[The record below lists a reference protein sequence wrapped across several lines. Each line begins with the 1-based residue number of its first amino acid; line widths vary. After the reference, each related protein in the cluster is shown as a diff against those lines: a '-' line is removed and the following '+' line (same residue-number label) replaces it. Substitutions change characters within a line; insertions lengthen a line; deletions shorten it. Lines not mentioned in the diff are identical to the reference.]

1 MKGKTK
7 IKRVLALVLTI
18 AALAAGQ
25 SAWAASTWTLTSSTS
40 TGITTFTITRSEN
53 TATETVYYRTVSLSA
68 IEGQHFTAVSGS
80 LTFAAGQT
88 SKTVT
93 VTERNPDAE
102 VYRYQTGSRRSYR
115 FELLDIDGTVITHC
129 DKDVN
134 TTTPFTYSGTNVN
147 NAIPNNSF
155 VFLNGDPANLIG
167 IGNCIDVAYT
177 PPTSQVETSGT
188 YQGYVLID
196 DSYDYSQKAATVS
209 TNTLIS
215 STGATAACLK
225 TMGYKI
231 YATVCFTMKEKND
244 GYYYVQ
250 IVPGTANASYD
261 GADSEGSVN
270 APAYSVYKACFELKE
285 GSGVYSG
292 EGKMFFPH
300 RFDYANR
307 AAGGLFGT
315 SQTSSWT
322 EFPLSESKLWQQKFK
337 SGYRDNNTGSVV
349 LDPDVASITTRFDCA
364 GSDDDTW
371 GFKDFYV
378 RMGLV
383 DATAPTALNNYK
395 VSGGRHQKGNLIYV
409 SVPFSE
415 LVIVEGTPTLTTT
428 WGTLSYIAGS
438 GSNVLTFSGAIASNA
453 SGTLSI
459 SALSGTVKDLAGN
472 AFSGTVSKNFGISLD
487 ATYVWS
493 LSDFNQLATDTYEIA
508 TKTDLYRL
516 AYIVN
521 VSRNECKG
529 ITFLQTQDIVCDA
542 GYTPIGYQG
551 DNDHSYFR
559 GAYDGQ
565 GHTVSGITVTRTGN
579 TSADKYIGLFGY
591 IYEGTAQNVVLAN
604 STFTGYNYVGGIAGE
619 ISWGT
624 VRNCRVESSVTIKV
638 GNSPAEN
645 FGGVVGYF
653 HGSGALMTGCVSAA
667 TIENNGLTC
676 NDCGGISGDV
686 QYNTLKDCLYIGTS
700 VTGTGYVGSI
710 AGSTISATISNN
722 YYTAISLGSI
732 GGNSSSS
739 DQDGARRARTVT
751 LGEGITL
758 SGTKTT
764 YDVSGITA
772 FGSTAIGYGGKI
784 YSGAGQT
791 LTLSYTGAVPAGY
804 TLEGFSVNGTAIDGN
819 TFTVPAA
826 DVTVSANFARL
837 PIGSIAYN
845 ETLGAYEINCTQHLR
860 DLAEYV
866 NGEYETQGNGIGE
879 VLVTVKEPH
888 NCAGLTFKMTADID
902 FAPTSTWDDYG
913 SDEHNYTAIGCQQTI
928 YVNALS
934 TVMDTPFSGTF
945 DGQGHTISGIRI
957 NKGSSSY
964 QGLFGCVQE
973 GTVQNVKL
981 VDSRIT
987 GRSFTGGIVGRNAG
1001 GTVVGCEAGHTVAV
1015 HIVQNNSTSVGGIM
1029 GSNKFYM
1036 GNSTYGTVTDCTSAA
1051 VITCSAASCSSFG
1064 GVVGGNDDGST
1075 VSDCT
1080 AAGVIVPDVTNSG
1093 AVVGNNS
1100 GNLND
1105 NKYHSSLVGNY
1116 AFNIGTGT
1124 GDVSGGTTFN
1134 KSFYLFADRD
1144 NSALLSAYAA
1154 TYSGNSTTAH
1164 GGTHPSVTQLSVTL
1178 KGYILHKDGTW
1189 NTIAL
1194 PFDFSNLNYANS
1206 PLNGATVK
1214 ELDTSST
1221 AYDSETGILNVAF
1234 KTATSISAGK
1244 SYIVKWD
1251 SGTDV
1256 TDPTFS
1262 GISGSHFSTS
1272 NPATNDAPIKIQGSS
1287 AKPFASTDGLLFDS
1301 HNADN
1306 QVCHAA
1312 ISLSA
1317 PAESPGSTFEG
1328 WFTDEQRTV
1337 APTVIP
1343 FGTDGSFSLYAKLTK
1358 NELTLTEA
1366 DGVSTLTSQWQGK
1379 QVEVSFC
1386 RQFSAGKASTIC
1398 LPFPMTSISGGK
1410 VYEFQDVT
1418 YNSSDGW
1425 VATMVDATPN
1435 MVTETVANTPY
1446 LFLPD
1451 ADGNVTFSGTIDNVP
1466 ASVAAGT
1473 TESGD
1478 WTFHGTYSRLDY
1490 GTELFSGTV
1499 FGFAATGGKASDGQ
1513 TDVTAGQFIKAATG
1527 AYIQPFRAYLTYSG
1541 SNSALQAPSRRV
1553 QSDGIPDRITV
1564 RLTGKGGGT
1573 TAVGTIDTA
1582 TGEVTIEHWF
1592 NLNGQPVDGTPSAP
1606 GLYLNT
1612 EGRKVLIS
1620 E

>member
-25 SAWAASTWTLTSSTS
+25 SAWAASTFTLTSSTS
-40 TGITTFTITRSEN
+40 AGITTFTITRSES
-53 TATETVYYRTVSLSA
+53 TAAETVYYRTVSLSA
-68 IEGQHFTAVSGS
+68 LEGQHFTAVSGS
-80 LTFAAGQT
+80 LTFTAGQT

-93 VTERNPDAE
+93 VTEGNPDAE

-115 FELLDIDGTVITHC
+115 FEVLDIDGTVITHC
-129 DKDVN
+129 DQTVI
-134 TTTPFTYSGTNVN
+134 TTAPFTYSGTNVN

-155 VFLNGDPANLIG
+155 VFLNGDPADLIG
-167 IGNCIDVAYT
+167 IGKCIDVAYT
-177 PPTSQVETSGT
+177 PPTSQVESSGT

-196 DSYDYSQKAATVS
+196 DSYDYSQKAATLS
-209 TNTLIS
+209 TNTLIN
-215 STGATAACLK
+215 STGTTAACLK
-225 TMGYKI
+225 AMGYKI

-244 GYYYVQ
+244 GYYYLQ
-250 IVPGTANASYD
+250 IIPGTANASYD
-261 GADSEGSVN
+261 GADPEGSVN
-270 APAYSVYKACFELKE
+270 NPVYSVYKACFELKE
-285 GSGVYSG
+285 GSGVYNG

-307 AAGGLFGT
+307 AAGGLSGT
-315 SQTSSWT
+315 SQTASWT
-322 EFPLSESKLWQQKFK
+322 EFPLAESKLWQQKFK

-349 LDPDVASITTRFDCA
+349 LDPDVTSITTRFDCA
-364 GSDDDTW
+364 GSDNDTW
-371 GFKDFYV
+371 GFKDLYV

-395 VSGGRHQKGNLIYV
+395 VSGGRHQKGNIIYV

-415 LVIVEGTPTLTTT
+415 LVTVEGTPTLTTT
-428 WGTLSYIAGS
+428 WGTLSYCSGS
-438 GSNVLTFSGAIASNA
+438 GSNVLTFSGAIASDA
-453 SGTLSI
+453 SGTFSV

-472 AFSGTVSKNFGISLD
+472 AFSGTVSKNFGITLD

-493 LSDFNQLATDTYEIA
+493 LSDLTQLSTGTYEIA
-508 TKTDLYRL
+508 SKADLYRL
-516 AYIVN
+516 ANIVN
-521 VSRNECKG
+521 VSRNECEG

-542 GYTPIGYQG
+542 GYTPIGYEG
-551 DNDHSYFR
+551 DNDYSSFR
-559 GAYDGQ
+559 GTYDGQ
-565 GHTVSGITVTRTGN
+565 GHTVSGITVTHTGN
-579 TSADKYIGLFGY
+579 TKADSYIGLFGY
-591 IYEGTAQNVVLAN
+591 IYEGTVQNVVLAN
-604 STFTGYNYVGGIAGE
+604 STFTGYRNVGGIAGE

-653 HGSGALMTGCVSAA
+653 HGSGALISGCVSAA

-722 YYTAISLGSI
+722 YYTAISLGGI

-751 LGEGITL
+751 LCTGVALG
-758 SGTKTT
+758 GTATA

-772 FGSTAIGYGGKI
+772 YGTTAIGYDGKI
-784 YSGAGQT
+784 YSGEGQT
-791 LTLSYTGAVPAGY
+791 LSLTYNVPDGFSF
-804 TLEGFSVNGTAIDGN
+804 EGFSVNGTAIDGN
-819 TFTVPAA
+819 TFTLPAA

-845 ETLGAYEINCTQHLR
+845 ETLGAYEINCAQHLS

-866 NGEYETQGNGIGE
+866 NGEYRIEKVSNPSNTN
-879 VLVTVKEPH
+879 VDNSVTVKEPH
-888 NCAGLTFKMTADID
+888 DCAGLTFKMTADID
-902 FAPTSTWDDYG
+902 FAPTSAWDDYG
-913 SDEHNYTAIGCQQTI
+913 SDENNYTAIGWEGTL
-928 YVNALS
+928 YVFGREAVGRN
-934 TVMDTPFSGTF
+934 PFSGTF
-945 DGQGHTISGIRI
+945 DGQNHTISGIRV
-957 NKGSSSY
+957 NKGGDWY
-964 QGLFGCVQE
+964 QGLFGIVKS
-973 GTVQNVKL
+973 GTVRNVTL
-981 VDSRIT
+981 ADARIKGRYKNGGIAGENIGGTIENCHAT
-987 GRSFTGGIVGRNAG
+987 GTVAVRTESKDANFVGGIVGSNY
-1001 GTVVGCEAGHTVAV
+1001 VGDTGA
-1015 HIVQNNSTSVGGIM
+1015 
-1029 GSNKFYM
+1029 
-1036 GNSTYGTVTDCTSAA
+1036 TVTRCTSAA
-1051 VITCSAASCSSFG
+1051 VITNSNKCTYYG
-1064 GVVGGNDDGST
+1064 GIAGYNKEGCT
-1075 VSDCT
+1075 ISDCT
-1080 AAGVIVPDVTNSG
+1080 AAGVILPDITNSG
-1093 AVVGNNS
+1093 AVVGDNYGTLS
-1100 GNLND
+1100 G
-1105 NKYHSSLVGNY
+1105 NKYHSSLVGGY
-1116 AFNIGTGT
+1116 AFNIGTGS
-1124 GDVSGGTTFN
+1124 GDVSGASFN
-1134 KSFYLFADRD
+1134 KSFHLYTDRD
-1144 NSALLSAYAA
+1144 NSALLAAYAA
-1154 TYSGNSTTAH
+1154 TYSGNSSTAH
-1164 GGTHPSVTQLSVTL
+1164 GGTHPSLANLSVTL
-1178 KGYILHKDGTW
+1178 KGYTLHKDGTW

-1194 PFDFSNLNYANS
+1194 PFDFSNLGYSNS
-1206 PLNGATVK
+1206 PLKGATIK

-1244 SYIVKWD
+1244 PYIVKWD

-1379 QVEVSFC
+1379 QVEVSFS

-1451 ADGNVTFSGTIDNVP
+1451 ADGSVTFSGTIDNVP
-1466 ASVAAGT
+1466 ASVTAGT
-1473 TESGD
+1473 NESGD

-1490 GTELFSGTV
+1490 GTEPFSGTV

-1513 TDVTAGQFIKAATG
+1513 TDVTAGQFIKAAIG

-1553 QSDGIPDRITV
+1553 QSDVMPDRITV
-1564 RLTGKGGGT
+1564 RLIGNGGGT

-1582 TGEVTIEHWF
+1582 TGEVTIDRWF
-1592 NLNGQPVDGTPSAP
+1592 HINGEPVEGTPLTP
-1606 GLYLNT
+1606 GLYLNSD
-1612 EGRKVLIS
+1612 GRKVLIS

>member
-25 SAWAASTWTLTSSTS
+25 SAWAASTFTLTSSTS
-40 TGITTFTITRSEN
+40 AGITTFTITRSES

-80 LTFAAGQT
+80 LTFTAGQT

-93 VTERNPDAE
+93 VTEGNPDAE

-115 FELLDIDGTVITHC
+115 FEVLDIDGTVITHR
-129 DKDVN
+129 DQTVN

-177 PPTSQVETSGT
+177 PPTSQVESSGT

-307 AAGGLFGT
+307 AAGGLNGTGT
-315 SQTSSWT
+315 SQTNAWT
-322 EFPLSESKLWQQKFK
+322 EFPLAESKLWQQKFK

-364 GSDDDTW
+364 GSDNDTW
-371 GFKDFYV
+371 GFKDLYV

-395 VSGGRHQKGNLIYV
+395 VSGGRHQKGNIIYV

-415 LVIVEGTPTLTTT
+415 LVTVEGTPTLTTT
-428 WGTLSYIAGS
+428 WGTLSYCAGS
-438 GSNVLTFSGAIASNA
+438 GSNVLTFSGVIASNA

-459 SALSGTVKDLAGN
+459 SALSGTVRDLAGN

-493 LSDFNQLATDTYEIA
+493 LSDFNQLATNTYEIA

-516 AYIVN
+516 ANIVN
-521 VSRNECKG
+521 VSSNDCDG
-529 ITFLQTQDIVCDA
+529 ITFRQTQDIVCDA
-542 GYTPIGYQG
+542 SYTPIGYYSSK
-551 DNDHSYFR
+551 NDYAYFR
-559 GAYDGQ
+559 GTYDGQ
-565 GHTVSGITVTRTGN
+565 GHTVSGITVTRTGD

-591 IYEGTAQNVVLAN
+591 VYHGTVQNVVLAN

-624 VRNCRVESSVTIKV
+624 VRNCRVESSVTIRV

-686 QYNTLKDCLYIGTS
+686 DNCTLKDCLYIGTS

-710 AGSTISATISNN
+710 AGSTNSATISNN
-722 YYTAISLGSI
+722 YYTAISLG
-732 GGNSSSS
+732 GVGAYTGAA
-739 DQDGARRARTVT
+739 DQDGARLARTIT
-751 LGEGITL
+751 LGEGISL
-758 SGTKTT
+758 GGTKTT

-772 FGSTAIGYGGKI
+772 YGSTAIGYGGKI

-819 TFTVPAA
+819 SFTMPASN
-826 DVTVSANFARL
+826 VTVTANLVRL
-837 PIGSIAYN
+837 HIILDEN
-845 ETLGAYEINCTQHLR
+845 ET
-860 DLAEYV
+860 
-866 NGEYETQGNGIGE
+866 GN
-879 VLVTVKEPH
+879 V
-888 NCAGLTFKMTADID
+888 
-902 FAPTSTWDDYG
+902 
-913 SDEHNYTAIGCQQTI
+913 
-928 YVNALS
+928 LS
-934 TVMDTPFSGTF
+934 T
-945 DGQGHTISGIRI
+945 
-957 NKGSSSY
+957 
-964 QGLFGCVQE
+964 LC
-973 GTVQNVKL
+973 
-981 VDSRIT
+981 
-987 GRSFTGGIVGRNAG
+987 
-1001 GTVVGCEAGHTVAV
+1001 
-1015 HIVQNNSTSVGGIM
+1015 
-1029 GSNKFYM
+1029 
-1036 GNSTYGTVTDCTSAA
+1036 STY
-1051 VITCSAASCSSFG
+1051 
-1064 GVVGGNDDGST
+1064 
-1075 VSDCT
+1075 
-1080 AAGVIVPDVTNSG
+1080 
-1093 AVVGNNS
+1093 
-1100 GNLND
+1100 
-1105 NKYHSSLVGNY
+1105 
-1116 AFNIGTGT
+1116 
-1124 GDVSGGTTFN
+1124 
-1134 KSFYLFADRD
+1134 
-1144 NSALLSAYAA
+1144 
-1154 TYSGNSTTAH
+1154 
-1164 GGTHPSVTQLSVTL
+1164 
-1178 KGYILHKDGTW
+1178 
-1189 NTIAL
+1189 
-1194 PFDFSNLNYANS
+1194 
-1206 PLNGATVK
+1206 
-1214 ELDTSST
+1214 
-1221 AYDSETGILNVAF
+1221 
-1234 KTATSISAGK
+1234 
-1244 SYIVKWD
+1244 
-1251 SGTDV
+1251 
-1256 TDPTFS
+1256 
-1262 GISGSHFSTS
+1262 
-1272 NPATNDAPIKIQGSS
+1272 
-1287 AKPFASTDGLLFDS
+1287 
-1301 HNADN
+1301 
-1306 QVCHAA
+1306 
-1312 ISLSA
+1312 
-1317 PAESPGSTFEG
+1317 
-1328 WFTDEQRTV
+1328 
-1337 APTVIP
+1337 
-1343 FGTDGSFSLYAKLTK
+1343 
-1358 NELTLTEA
+1358 
-1366 DGVSTLTSQWQGK
+1366 QGK
-1379 QVEVSFC
+1379 QVEVSFS

-1466 ASVAAGT
+1466 ASVTAGT
-1473 TESGD
+1473 TKSGD

-1490 GTELFSGTV
+1490 GKEPFSGTV
-1499 FGFAATGGKASDGQ
+1499 FGFAATGGKANDGR
-1513 TDVTAGQFIKAATG
+1513 TDVTAGQFIKAADG
-1527 AYIQPFRAYLTYSG
+1527 AFIQPFRAYLTYSG

-1553 QSDGIPDRITV
+1553 QSDVMPDRITV

-1582 TGEVTIEHWF
+1582 TGEVTIERWF
-1592 NLNGQPVDGTPSAP
+1592 NLNGQPVDGTPAAP

>member
-25 SAWAASTWTLTSSTS
+25 SAWAASTFTLTSSTS
-40 TGITTFTITRSEN
+40 AGITTFTITRSES

-80 LTFAAGQT
+80 LTFTAGQT

-93 VTERNPDAE
+93 VTEGNPDAE
-102 VYRYQTGSRRSYR
+102 VYRYQTDSRRSYR
-115 FELLDIDGTVITHC
+115 FEVLDIDGTVITHR
-129 DKDVN
+129 DQTVN

-209 TNTLIS
+209 TNTLIN

-250 IVPGTANASYD
+250 IIPGTANASYD
-261 GADSEGSVN
+261 GADSEGSVKD
-270 APAYSVYKACFELKE
+270 PAYSVYKACFELKE

-307 AAGGLFGT
+307 AAGGLNGTGT
-315 SQTSSWT
+315 SQTNAWT
-322 EFPLSESKLWQQKFK
+322 EFPLAESKIWQQKFK

-364 GSDDDTW
+364 GSDNDTW
-371 GFKDFYV
+371 GFKDLYV

-395 VSGGRHQKGNLIYV
+395 VSGGRHQKGNIIYV

-415 LVIVEGTPTLTTT
+415 LVTVEGTPTLTTT

-438 GSNVLTFSGAIASNA
+438 GSNVLTFSGVIASNA

-493 LSDFNQLATDTYEIA
+493 LSDLNQLATNTYEIA

-516 AYIVN
+516 ANIVN
-521 VSRNECKG
+521 VSRNECSG

-542 GYTPIGYQG
+542 GYSPIGYQG
-551 DNDHSYFR
+551 DNDHSSFR
-559 GAYDGQ
+559 GTYDGQ

-579 TSADKYIGLFGY
+579 TKADSYIGLFGY
-591 IYEGTAQNVVLAN
+591 IYYGTVQNVVLAN
-604 STFTGYNYVGGIAGE
+604 STFTGYRYVGGIAGE

-624 VRNCRVESSVTIKV
+624 VRNCRVESSVTIRV

-653 HGSGALMTGCVSAA
+653 HASGALMTGCVSAA

-686 QYNTLKDCLYIGTS
+686 SYCTLKDCLYIGTS

-710 AGSTISATISNN
+710 AGSTSSATISNN
-722 YYTAISLGSI
+722 YYTAISLGGI
-732 GGNSSSS
+732 GVSSTSS
-739 DQDGARRARTVT
+739 DQDGARRARTIT
-751 LGEGITL
+751 LGEGISL
-758 SGTKTT
+758 SGTETT

-772 FGSTAIGYGGKI
+772 YGSTAIGYGGKI
-784 YSGAGQT
+784 YSGVGQT

-819 TFTVPAA
+819 SFTMPASN
-826 DVTVSANFARL
+826 VTVTANLVRL
-837 PIGSIAYN
+837 HIILDEN
-845 ETLGAYEINCTQHLR
+845 ET
-860 DLAEYV
+860 
-866 NGEYETQGNGIGE
+866 GN
-879 VLVTVKEPH
+879 V
-888 NCAGLTFKMTADID
+888 
-902 FAPTSTWDDYG
+902 
-913 SDEHNYTAIGCQQTI
+913 
-928 YVNALS
+928 LS
-934 TVMDTPFSGTF
+934 T
-945 DGQGHTISGIRI
+945 
-957 NKGSSSY
+957 
-964 QGLFGCVQE
+964 LC
-973 GTVQNVKL
+973 
-981 VDSRIT
+981 
-987 GRSFTGGIVGRNAG
+987 
-1001 GTVVGCEAGHTVAV
+1001 
-1015 HIVQNNSTSVGGIM
+1015 
-1029 GSNKFYM
+1029 
-1036 GNSTYGTVTDCTSAA
+1036 STY
-1051 VITCSAASCSSFG
+1051 
-1064 GVVGGNDDGST
+1064 
-1075 VSDCT
+1075 
-1080 AAGVIVPDVTNSG
+1080 
-1093 AVVGNNS
+1093 
-1100 GNLND
+1100 
-1105 NKYHSSLVGNY
+1105 
-1116 AFNIGTGT
+1116 
-1124 GDVSGGTTFN
+1124 
-1134 KSFYLFADRD
+1134 
-1144 NSALLSAYAA
+1144 
-1154 TYSGNSTTAH
+1154 
-1164 GGTHPSVTQLSVTL
+1164 
-1178 KGYILHKDGTW
+1178 
-1189 NTIAL
+1189 
-1194 PFDFSNLNYANS
+1194 
-1206 PLNGATVK
+1206 
-1214 ELDTSST
+1214 
-1221 AYDSETGILNVAF
+1221 
-1234 KTATSISAGK
+1234 
-1244 SYIVKWD
+1244 
-1251 SGTDV
+1251 
-1256 TDPTFS
+1256 
-1262 GISGSHFSTS
+1262 
-1272 NPATNDAPIKIQGSS
+1272 
-1287 AKPFASTDGLLFDS
+1287 
-1301 HNADN
+1301 
-1306 QVCHAA
+1306 
-1312 ISLSA
+1312 
-1317 PAESPGSTFEG
+1317 
-1328 WFTDEQRTV
+1328 
-1337 APTVIP
+1337 
-1343 FGTDGSFSLYAKLTK
+1343 
-1358 NELTLTEA
+1358 
-1366 DGVSTLTSQWQGK
+1366 QGK
-1379 QVEVSFC
+1379 QVEVSFS

-1418 YNSSDGW
+1418 YNSSEGW

-1435 MVTETVANTPY
+1435 MVTETIANTPY

-1466 ASVAAGT
+1466 ASVTAGT
-1473 TESGD
+1473 TKSGD

-1490 GTELFSGTV
+1490 GKEPFSGTV
-1499 FGFAATGGKASDGQ
+1499 FGFAATGGKANDGR
-1513 TDVTAGQFIKAATG
+1513 TDVTAGQFIKAADG
-1527 AYIQPFRAYLTYSG
+1527 AFIQPFRAYLTYSG

-1553 QSDGIPDRITV
+1553 QSDVMPDRITV

-1582 TGEVTIEHWF
+1582 TGEVTIERWF
-1592 NLNGQPVDGTPSAP
+1592 NLNGQPVDGTPAAP
-1606 GLYLNT
+1606 GLYLNSD
-1612 EGRKVLIS
+1612 GRKVLIS

>member
-1 MKGKTK
+1 M
-7 IKRVLALVLTI
+7 LTI

-25 SAWAASTWTLTSSTS
+25 SAWAASTFTLTSSTS
-40 TGITTFTITRSEN
+40 AGITTFTITRSES

-80 LTFAAGQT
+80 LTFTAGQT

-93 VTERNPDAE
+93 VTEGNPDAE

-115 FELLDIDGTVITHC
+115 FEVLDIDGTVITHR
-129 DKDVN
+129 DQTVN

-209 TNTLIS
+209 TNTLIN

-250 IVPGTANASYD
+250 IIPGTANASYD
-261 GADSEGSVN
+261 GADSEGSVKD
-270 APAYSVYKACFELKE
+270 PAYSVYKACFELKE

-307 AAGGLFGT
+307 AAGGLNGTGT
-315 SQTSSWT
+315 SQTNAWT
-322 EFPLSESKLWQQKFK
+322 EFPLAESKLWQQKFK

-364 GSDDDTW
+364 GSDNDTW
-371 GFKDFYV
+371 GFKDLYV

-395 VSGGRHQKGNLIYV
+395 VSGGRHQKGNIIYV

-415 LVIVEGTPTLTTT
+415 LVTVEGTPTLTTT

-438 GSNVLTFSGAIASNA
+438 GSNVLTFSGVIASNA

-493 LSDFNQLATDTYEIA
+493 LSDFNQLATNTYEIA

-516 AYIVN
+516 ANIVN
-521 VSRNECKG
+521 VSRNECSG
-529 ITFLQTQDIVCDA
+529 ITFLQTQDTVCDA
-542 GYTPIGYQG
+542 GYSPIGYQG
-551 DNDHSYFR
+551 DNDHSSFR
-559 GAYDGQ
+559 GTYDGQ

-579 TSADKYIGLFGY
+579 TKADSYIGLFGY
-591 IYEGTAQNVVLAN
+591 IYYGTVQNVVLAN
-604 STFTGYNYVGGIAGE
+604 STFTGYRYVGGIAGE

-624 VRNCRVESSVTIKV
+624 VRNCRVESSVTIRV

-653 HGSGALMTGCVSAA
+653 HASGALMTGCVSAA

-686 QYNTLKDCLYIGTS
+686 SYCTLKDCLYIGTS

-710 AGSTISATISNN
+710 AGSTSSATISNN
-722 YYTAISLGSI
+722 YYTAISLGGI
-732 GGNSSSS
+732 GVSSTSS
-739 DQDGARRARTVT
+739 DQDGARRARTIT
-751 LGEGITL
+751 LGEGISL
-758 SGTKTT
+758 SGTETT

-772 FGSTAIGYGGKI
+772 YGSTAIGYGGKI

-819 TFTVPAA
+819 SFTMPASN
-826 DVTVSANFARL
+826 VTVTANLVRL
-837 PIGSIAYN
+837 HIILDEN
-845 ETLGAYEINCTQHLR
+845 ET
-860 DLAEYV
+860 
-866 NGEYETQGNGIGE
+866 GN
-879 VLVTVKEPH
+879 V
-888 NCAGLTFKMTADID
+888 
-902 FAPTSTWDDYG
+902 
-913 SDEHNYTAIGCQQTI
+913 
-928 YVNALS
+928 LS
-934 TVMDTPFSGTF
+934 T
-945 DGQGHTISGIRI
+945 
-957 NKGSSSY
+957 
-964 QGLFGCVQE
+964 LC
-973 GTVQNVKL
+973 
-981 VDSRIT
+981 
-987 GRSFTGGIVGRNAG
+987 
-1001 GTVVGCEAGHTVAV
+1001 
-1015 HIVQNNSTSVGGIM
+1015 
-1029 GSNKFYM
+1029 
-1036 GNSTYGTVTDCTSAA
+1036 STY
-1051 VITCSAASCSSFG
+1051 
-1064 GVVGGNDDGST
+1064 
-1075 VSDCT
+1075 
-1080 AAGVIVPDVTNSG
+1080 
-1093 AVVGNNS
+1093 
-1100 GNLND
+1100 
-1105 NKYHSSLVGNY
+1105 
-1116 AFNIGTGT
+1116 
-1124 GDVSGGTTFN
+1124 
-1134 KSFYLFADRD
+1134 
-1144 NSALLSAYAA
+1144 
-1154 TYSGNSTTAH
+1154 
-1164 GGTHPSVTQLSVTL
+1164 
-1178 KGYILHKDGTW
+1178 
-1189 NTIAL
+1189 
-1194 PFDFSNLNYANS
+1194 
-1206 PLNGATVK
+1206 
-1214 ELDTSST
+1214 
-1221 AYDSETGILNVAF
+1221 
-1234 KTATSISAGK
+1234 
-1244 SYIVKWD
+1244 
-1251 SGTDV
+1251 
-1256 TDPTFS
+1256 
-1262 GISGSHFSTS
+1262 
-1272 NPATNDAPIKIQGSS
+1272 
-1287 AKPFASTDGLLFDS
+1287 
-1301 HNADN
+1301 
-1306 QVCHAA
+1306 
-1312 ISLSA
+1312 
-1317 PAESPGSTFEG
+1317 
-1328 WFTDEQRTV
+1328 
-1337 APTVIP
+1337 
-1343 FGTDGSFSLYAKLTK
+1343 
-1358 NELTLTEA
+1358 
-1366 DGVSTLTSQWQGK
+1366 QGK
-1379 QVEVSFC
+1379 QVEVSFS

-1466 ASVAAGT
+1466 ASVTAGT
-1473 TESGD
+1473 TKSGD

-1490 GTELFSGTV
+1490 GKEPFSGTV
-1499 FGFAATGGKASDGQ
+1499 FGFAATGGKANDGR
-1513 TDVTAGQFIKAATG
+1513 TDVTAGQFIKAADG
-1527 AYIQPFRAYLTYSG
+1527 AFIQPFRAYLTYSG

-1553 QSDGIPDRITV
+1553 QSDVMPDRITV

-1582 TGEVTIEHWF
+1582 TGEVTIERWF
-1592 NLNGQPVDGTPSAP
+1592 NLNGQPVDGTPAAP

>member
-25 SAWAASTWTLTSSTS
+25 SAWAASTYTLTSSTS
-40 TGITTFTITRSEN
+40 AGITTFTITRSES
-53 TATETVYYRTVSLSA
+53 TAAETVYYRTVSLSA
-68 IEGQHFTAVSGS
+68 LEGQHFTAVSGS
-80 LTFAAGQT
+80 LTFTAGQT

-93 VTERNPDAE
+93 VTERNPESDI
-102 VYRYQTGSRRSYR
+102 YKYQTDSRRKYR
-115 FELLDIDGTVITHC
+115 FELLDIDGTVITHR
-129 DKDVN
+129 DQTI
-134 TTTPFTYSGTNVN
+134 TTAPFTYSGTNVN

-167 IGNCIDVAYT
+167 IGKCIDVAYT
-177 PPTSQVETSGT
+177 PPTSQVESSGT

-215 STGATAACLK
+215 STGASAACLK

-250 IVPGTANASYD
+250 IVPGTASASYD
-261 GADSEGSVN
+261 GADPEGSVN
-270 APAYSVYKACFELKE
+270 NPVYSVYKACFELKE

-322 EFPLSESKLWQQKFK
+322 EFPLAESKLWQQKFK

-349 LDPDVASITTRFDCA
+349 LDPDVTSITTRFDCA
-364 GSDDDTW
+364 GSDNDTW
-371 GFKDFYV
+371 GFKDLYV

-383 DATAPTALNNYK
+383 DATAPTVLNNYK
-395 VSGGRHQKGNLIYV
+395 VSGGRHQKGNIIYV

-415 LVIVEGTPTLTTT
+415 LVTVDGTPTLATT

-438 GSNVLTFSGAIASNA
+438 GSNVLTFSGAIGSDAT
-453 SGTLSI
+453 GTFSV
-459 SALSGTVKDLAGN
+459 SALSGTVRDLAGN
-472 AFSGTVSKNFGISLD
+472 AFSGTASKDFGITLD
-487 ATYVWS
+487 ATYEWS
-493 LSDFNQLATDTYEIA
+493 LSDLNQLATGTYEIA

-516 AYIVN
+516 ANIVN
-521 VSRNECKG
+521 VSRNECEG
-529 ITFLQTQDIVCDA
+529 ITFRQTQNIVCDA
-542 GYTPIGYQG
+542 SYSPIGYQG

-559 GAYDGQ
+559 GTYDGQ

-579 TSADKYIGLFGY
+579 TSTDQYIGFFGCIAY
-591 IYEGTAQNVVLAN
+591 GTVQNVVLAN
-604 STFTGYNYVGGIAGE
+604 STFTGYERVGGIAGYN
-619 ISWGT
+619 SWGT
-624 VRNCRVESSVTIKV
+624 VRNCRVESSVTIRV
-638 GNSPAEN
+638 GCSSGQM
-645 FGGVVGYF
+645 FGGVVGYLV
-653 HGSGALMTGCVSAA
+653 GTKALISGCVSAA
-667 TIENNGLTC
+667 TING
-676 NDCGGISGDV
+676 NSQVDDHCGGIVGRVD
-686 QYNTLKDCLYIGTS
+686 YGTLKDCLYIGTS
-700 VTGTGYVGSI
+700 VTGSSNVGSI
-710 AGSTISATISNN
+710 AGEKTGGTISNN
-722 YYTAISLGSI
+722 YYTAISLG
-732 GGNSSSS
+732 GVGAYTGAA
-739 DQDGARRARTVT
+739 DQEGARRARTVT

-758 SGTKTT
+758 SGTETT

-772 FGSTAIGYGGKI
+772 YGTTAIGYDGKI
-784 YSGAGQT
+784 YSGEGQT
-791 LTLSYTGAVPAGY
+791 LSLTYNVPDGFSF
-804 TLEGFSVNGTAIDGN
+804 EGFSVNGTAIDGN

-837 PIGSIAYN
+837 PIGSISYN
-845 ETLGAYEINCTQHLR
+845 ATLGAYEINCAQHLL

-866 NGEYETQGNGIGE
+866 NGEYEIQGDGFGQM
-879 VLVTVKEPH
+879 LVTIKEPH
-888 NCAGLTFKMTADID
+888 ICAGLTFKMTADID
-902 FAPTSTWDDYG
+902 FAPTSNWDDYG

-928 YVNALS
+928 YVNANPML
-934 TVMDTPFSGTF
+934 MDNPFSGTF
-945 DGQGHTISGIRI
+945 DGQDHTISGIRI
-957 NKGSSSY
+957 NKGSSAY
-964 QGLFGCVQE
+964 QGLFGYISG
-973 GTVQNVKL
+973 GTVRNVKL
-981 VDSRIT
+981 TDARIT
-987 GRSFTGGIVGRNAG
+987 GRNCTGGIVGQIKG
-1001 GTVVGCEAGHTVAV
+1001 GTIAECEAGHTVAV
-1015 HIVQNNSTSVGGIM
+1015 HNVQQNTAKVGGIV
-1029 GSNKFYM
+1029 GDNLAS
-1036 GNSTYGTVTDCTSAA
+1036 SSVTGCISAA
-1051 VITCSAASCSSFG
+1051 VITDDSGKTGCSSFG
-1064 GVVGGNDDGST
+1064 GVVGRNDDGCT
-1075 VSDCT
+1075 VSGCT
-1080 AAGVIVPDVTNSG
+1080 AAGVIVPNVTNSG

-1100 GNLND
+1100 GTLSG
-1105 NKYHSSLVGNY
+1105 NKYHSSLVGSY

-1124 GDVSGGTTFN
+1124 GDVEGTAFT
-1134 KSFYLFADRD
+1134 KSFFLYTDRD
-1144 NSALLSAYAA
+1144 NSALLAAYAA
-1154 TYSGNSTTAH
+1154 TYSGNSSTAH
-1164 GGTHPSVTQLSVTL
+1164 GGTHPTVANLSVTL
-1178 KGYILHKDGTW
+1178 KGYTLHKDGTW

-1214 ELDTSST
+1214 EPDTSSA

-1244 SYIVKWD
+1244 PYIVKWD

-1317 PAESPGSTFEG
+1317 PAEPPGSTFEG

-1379 QVEVSFC
+1379 QVEVSFS

-1466 ASVAAGT
+1466 ASVAACT

-1490 GTELFSGTV
+1490 GTEPFSGTV
-1499 FGFAATGGKASDGQ
+1499 FGFAATGGKANDGR
-1513 TDVTAGQFIKAATG
+1513 TDVTAGQFIKAADG
-1527 AYIQPFRAYLTYSG
+1527 AFIQPFRAYLTYSG
-1541 SNSALQAPSRRV
+1541 SNSALQAPSRQV
-1553 QSDGIPDRITV
+1553 QSDVMPDRITV
-1564 RLTGKGGGT
+1564 RLIGNGGGT

-1582 TGEVTIEHWF
+1582 TGEVTIDRWF
-1592 NLNGQPVDGTPSAP
+1592 HINGEPVEGTPLTP
-1606 GLYLNT
+1606 GLYLNS

-1620 E
+1620 K

>member
-25 SAWAASTWTLTSSTS
+25 SAWAASTFTLTSSTS
-40 TGITTFTITRSEN
+40 AGTTTFTITRSES
-53 TATETVYYRTVSLSA
+53 TAAETVYYRTVSLSA

-80 LTFAAGQT
+80 LTFTAGQT

-93 VTERNPDAE
+93 VTEGNPDVE

-115 FELLDIDGTVITHC
+115 FEVLDIDGTVITHR
-129 DKDVN
+129 DQTVN

-177 PPTSQVETSGT
+177 PPTSQVESSGT

-244 GYYYVQ
+244 GYYVQ
-250 IVPGTANASYD
+250 IVPGTASASYD

-307 AAGGLFGT
+307 AAGGLNGT
-315 SQTSSWT
+315 GASQTNAWT
-322 EFPLSESKLWQQKFK
+322 EFPLAESKLWQQKFK

-349 LDPDVASITTRFDCA
+349 LDPDVTSITTRFDCA
-364 GSDDDTW
+364 GSDNDTW
-371 GFKDFYV
+371 GFKDLYV

-383 DATAPTALNNYK
+383 DATAPTVLNNYK
-395 VSGGRHQKGNLIYV
+395 VSGGRHQKGNIIYV

-415 LVIVEGTPTLTTT
+415 LVTVEGTPTLTTT
-428 WGTLSYIAGS
+428 WGTLSYCAGS
-438 GSNVLTFSGAIASNA
+438 GSNVLTFSGAIGSDAT
-453 SGTLSI
+453 GTFSV
-459 SALSGTVKDLAGN
+459 SALSGTVRDLAGN
-472 AFSGTVSKNFGISLD
+472 NFSGTVSKNFGITLD

-493 LSDFNQLATDTYEIA
+493 LSDLNQLATGTYEIA

-516 AYIVN
+516 ANIVN

-559 GAYDGQ
+559 GTYDGQ
-565 GHTVSGITVTRTGN
+565 GHTVSGITVTHTGN

-624 VRNCRVESSVTIKV
+624 VRNCRVESSVTIMV

-686 QYNTLKDCLYIGTS
+686 SYCTLKDCLYIGTS

-722 YYTAISLGSI
+722 YYTAISLGGI

-751 LGEGITL
+751 LGEGISL
-758 SGTKTT
+758 GGTKTT

-772 FGSTAIGYGGKI
+772 YGSTAIGYGGKI

-791 LTLSYTGAVPAGY
+791 LTLNYTGTVPAGY

-819 TFTVPAA
+819 SFTMPASN
-826 DVTVSANFARL
+826 VTVTANLVRL
-837 PIGSIAYN
+837 HIILDEN
-845 ETLGAYEINCTQHLR
+845 ET
-860 DLAEYV
+860 
-866 NGEYETQGNGIGE
+866 GN
-879 VLVTVKEPH
+879 V
-888 NCAGLTFKMTADID
+888 
-902 FAPTSTWDDYG
+902 
-913 SDEHNYTAIGCQQTI
+913 
-928 YVNALS
+928 LS
-934 TVMDTPFSGTF
+934 T
-945 DGQGHTISGIRI
+945 
-957 NKGSSSY
+957 
-964 QGLFGCVQE
+964 LC
-973 GTVQNVKL
+973 
-981 VDSRIT
+981 
-987 GRSFTGGIVGRNAG
+987 
-1001 GTVVGCEAGHTVAV
+1001 
-1015 HIVQNNSTSVGGIM
+1015 
-1029 GSNKFYM
+1029 
-1036 GNSTYGTVTDCTSAA
+1036 STY
-1051 VITCSAASCSSFG
+1051 
-1064 GVVGGNDDGST
+1064 
-1075 VSDCT
+1075 
-1080 AAGVIVPDVTNSG
+1080 
-1093 AVVGNNS
+1093 
-1100 GNLND
+1100 
-1105 NKYHSSLVGNY
+1105 
-1116 AFNIGTGT
+1116 
-1124 GDVSGGTTFN
+1124 
-1134 KSFYLFADRD
+1134 
-1144 NSALLSAYAA
+1144 
-1154 TYSGNSTTAH
+1154 
-1164 GGTHPSVTQLSVTL
+1164 
-1178 KGYILHKDGTW
+1178 
-1189 NTIAL
+1189 
-1194 PFDFSNLNYANS
+1194 
-1206 PLNGATVK
+1206 
-1214 ELDTSST
+1214 
-1221 AYDSETGILNVAF
+1221 
-1234 KTATSISAGK
+1234 
-1244 SYIVKWD
+1244 
-1251 SGTDV
+1251 
-1256 TDPTFS
+1256 
-1262 GISGSHFSTS
+1262 
-1272 NPATNDAPIKIQGSS
+1272 
-1287 AKPFASTDGLLFDS
+1287 
-1301 HNADN
+1301 
-1306 QVCHAA
+1306 
-1312 ISLSA
+1312 
-1317 PAESPGSTFEG
+1317 
-1328 WFTDEQRTV
+1328 
-1337 APTVIP
+1337 
-1343 FGTDGSFSLYAKLTK
+1343 
-1358 NELTLTEA
+1358 
-1366 DGVSTLTSQWQGK
+1366 QGK
-1379 QVEVSFC
+1379 QVEVSFS

-1451 ADGNVTFSGTIDNVP
+1451 ADGSVTFSGTIDNVP
-1466 ASVAAGT
+1466 ASVTAGT

-1490 GTELFSGTV
+1490 GTEPFSGTV

-1513 TDVTAGQFIKAATG
+1513 TDVTAGQFIKAADG
-1527 AYIQPFRAYLTYSG
+1527 AFIQPFRAYLTYSG
-1541 SNSALQAPSRRV
+1541 SNSALLAPSRRV
-1553 QSDGIPDRITV
+1553 QSDVMPDRITV

-1582 TGEVTIEHWF
+1582 TGEVTIERWF
-1592 NLNGQPVDGTPSAP
+1592 HINGEPVEGTPLTP
-1606 GLYLNT
+1606 GLYLNSD
-1612 EGRKVLIS
+1612 GRKVLIS

>member
-25 SAWAASTWTLTSSTS
+25 SAWAASTFTLTSSTS
-40 TGITTFTITRSEN
+40 AGITTFTITRSES

-80 LTFAAGQT
+80 LTFTAGQT

-93 VTERNPDAE
+93 VTEGNPDAE

-115 FELLDIDGTVITHC
+115 FEVLDIDGTVITHR
-129 DKDVN
+129 DQTVN

-209 TNTLIS
+209 TNTLIN

-250 IVPGTANASYD
+250 IIPGTANASYD
-261 GADSEGSVN
+261 GADSEGSVKD
-270 APAYSVYKACFELKE
+270 PAYSVYKACFELKE

-307 AAGGLFGT
+307 AAGGLNGTGT
-315 SQTSSWT
+315 SQTNAWT
-322 EFPLSESKLWQQKFK
+322 EFPLAESKLWQQKFK

-364 GSDDDTW
+364 GSDNDTW
-371 GFKDFYV
+371 GFKDLYV

-395 VSGGRHQKGNLIYV
+395 VSGGRHQKGNIIYV

-415 LVIVEGTPTLTTT
+415 LVTVEGTPTLTTT

-438 GSNVLTFSGAIASNA
+438 GSNVLTFSGVIASNA

-493 LSDFNQLATDTYEIA
+493 LSDFNQLATNTYEIA

-516 AYIVN
+516 ANIVN
-521 VSRNECKG
+521 VSRNECSG

-542 GYTPIGYQG
+542 GYSPIGYQG
-551 DNDHSYFR
+551 DNDHSSFR
-559 GAYDGQ
+559 GTYDGQ

-579 TSADKYIGLFGY
+579 TKADSYIGLFGY
-591 IYEGTAQNVVLAN
+591 IYYGTVQNVVLAN
-604 STFTGYNYVGGIAGE
+604 STFTGYRYVGGIAGE

-624 VRNCRVESSVTIKV
+624 VRNCRVESSVTIRV

-653 HGSGALMTGCVSAA
+653 HASGALMTGCVSAA

-686 QYNTLKDCLYIGTS
+686 SYCTLKDCLYIGTS

-710 AGSTISATISNN
+710 AGSTSSATISNN
-722 YYTAISLGSI
+722 YYTAISLGGI
-732 GGNSSSS
+732 GVSSTSS
-739 DQDGARRARTVT
+739 DQDGARRARTIT
-751 LGEGITL
+751 LGEGISL
-758 SGTKTT
+758 SGTETT

-772 FGSTAIGYGGKI
+772 YGSTAIGYGGKI

-791 LTLSYTGAVPAGY
+791 LSLTYNVPDGFSF
-804 TLEGFSVNGTAIDGN
+804 EGFSVNGTAIDGN

-837 PIGSIAYN
+837 PIGSISYN
-845 ETLGAYEINCTQHLR
+845 ATLGAYEINCAQHLR

-866 NGEYETQGNGIGE
+866 NGEYEIQGEIQGLGTDAK
-879 VLVTVKEPH
+879 LVTEKEGH

-913 SDEHNYTAIGCQQTI
+913 SDEHNYTAIGCWQKI
-928 YVNALS
+928 YVNADPMY
-934 TVMDTPFSGTF
+934 MDNPFSGTF

-964 QGLFGCVQE
+964 QGLFGYISG
-973 GTVQNVKL
+973 GTVRNVKL
-981 VDSRIT
+981 SDTRIT
-987 GRSFTGGIVGRNAG
+987 GRSYTGGIVGENKG
-1001 GTVVGCEAGHTVAV
+1001 GTIADCEAGHTVAV
-1015 HIVQNNSTSVGGIM
+1015 HNVQQNTVMVGGIV
-1029 GSNKFYM
+1029 GENLES
-1036 GNSTYGTVTDCTSAA
+1036 SSVTGCTSAA

-1064 GVVGGNDDGST
+1064 GVVGRNEGSST
-1075 VSDCT
+1075 VSGCT
-1080 AAGVIVPDVTNSG
+1080 AAGVIVPNVANSG

-1100 GNLND
+1100 GTLSG
-1105 NKYHSSLVGNY
+1105 NKYHSSLVGSY

-1124 GDVSGGTTFN
+1124 GDVEGTAFT
-1134 KSFYLFADRD
+1134 KSFFLYTDRD
-1144 NSALLSAYAA
+1144 NSALLDAYAA
-1154 TYSGNSTTAH
+1154 TYSGNSSTAH
-1164 GGTHPSVTQLSVTL
+1164 GGTHPTVANLSVTL
-1178 KGYILHKDGTW
+1178 KGYILHKDGSW

-1221 AYDSETGILNVAF
+1221 AYDSETGTLTVAF

-1244 SYIVKWD
+1244 PYIVKWD

-1272 NPATNDAPIKIQGSS
+1272 NAATNDAPIKIQGSS

-1379 QVEVSFC
+1379 QVEVSFS

-1418 YNSSDGW
+1418 YNSSEGW

-1435 MVTETVANTPY
+1435 MVTETIANTPY

-1451 ADGNVTFSGTIDNVP
+1451 ADGSVTFSGTIDNVP
-1466 ASVAAGT
+1466 ASVTAGT

-1490 GTELFSGTV
+1490 GTEPFSGTV
-1499 FGFAATGGKASDGQ
+1499 FGFAATGGKANDGQ
-1513 TDVTAGQFIKAATG
+1513 TDVTAGQFIKAADG
-1527 AYIQPFRAYLTYSG
+1527 AFIQPFRAYLTYSG

-1553 QSDGIPDRITV
+1553 QSDVMPDRITV

-1573 TAVGTIDTA
+1573 TAVGTINTA
-1582 TGEVTIEHWF
+1582 TGEVTIERWF
-1592 NLNGQPVDGTPSAP
+1592 NLNGQPVDGTPAAP
-1606 GLYLNT
+1606 GLYLNSD
-1612 EGRKVLIS
+1612 GRKVLIS